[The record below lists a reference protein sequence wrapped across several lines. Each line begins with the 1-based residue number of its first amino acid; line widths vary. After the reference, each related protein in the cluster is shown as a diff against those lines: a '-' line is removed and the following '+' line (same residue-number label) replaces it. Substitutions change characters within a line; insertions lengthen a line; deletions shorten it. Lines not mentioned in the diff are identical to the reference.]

1 MNVFTTDLLRMAI
14 TSNFAYVHFTEDKT
28 GVPCPIASVRWIRAG
43 SGNELTFAID
53 FTWQEWHQPYPDYV
67 IRTLIEFKPNGD
79 FRIHKAEGHSDL
91 SDWVEGWKGAAGIIT
106 DELASMCI
114 CDFNKAY
121 SDQVLDVL

>member
-28 GVPCPIASVRWIRAG
+28 GVPCPITHIEAMGDNLMFTINFKWH
-43 SGNELTFAID
+43 D
-53 FTWQEWHQPYPDYV
+53 FDQPYPDYV
-67 IRTLIEFKPNGD
+67 IHCLVEFKPNGD

-106 DELASMCI
+106 DELADMCI
-114 CDFNKAY
+114 CDFNEAH